1 MLAQK
6 SRYFTLGD
14 CFSLNFVGQ
23 SVTLSPYMGGE
34 VRKTIVMTERR
45 KKKQQTQVLQKS
57 VLLSC
62 GQLYQ
67 YNCAEKEK
75 DRQ

>member
-45 KKKQQTQVLQKS
+45 KKKTTNTGFAKVS
-57 VLLSC
+57 IIVMWSTVSI
-62 GQLYQ
+62 
-67 YNCAEKEK
+67 
-75 DRQ
+75 